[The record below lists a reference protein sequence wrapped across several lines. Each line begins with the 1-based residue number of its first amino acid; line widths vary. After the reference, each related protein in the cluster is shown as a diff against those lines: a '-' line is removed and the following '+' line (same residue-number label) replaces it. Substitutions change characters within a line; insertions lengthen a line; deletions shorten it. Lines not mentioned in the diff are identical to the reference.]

1 MDGASGCRGST
12 RCHELAAV
20 VTNVVMTLARERAES
35 GFISVVDLER
45 IAALVRRGTISL
57 DDAFRHHEEACRR
70 DHTRPKGD
78 VGARSN
84 PFQRLMV
91 RPFEQMLVGD
101 PAAFPRHYLPNYF
114 GFLGQAFGA
123 RLEPFES
130 HSRAIVQ
137 ALLVVHGN
145 NLTWDHFY
153 ADQRTVKTLKSALK
167 LMTHVLGS
175 AEGQR
180 LWHASLVRPVD
191 AYPAPTIPQANQV
204 RLALLET
211 GRGLAAEGG

>member
-1 MDGASGCRGST
+1 MDGASGCHGST

-20 VTNVVMTLARERAES
+20 VTNVVMTLARERAANGLVS
-35 GFISVVDLER
+35 LADLER
-45 IAALVRRGTISL
+45 IASLVRHGTISL

-70 DHTRPKGD
+70 DHTRPKGN

-91 RPFEQMLVGD
+91 RPFEQMLLGD
-101 PAAFPRHYLPNYF
+101 PPGFPRPCLPNYF
-114 GFLGQAFGA
+114 GFLDHAFGE
-123 RLEPFES
+123 RLEPFER

-153 ADQRTVKTLKSALK
+153 GDQRTVKTLKSALK
-167 LMTHVLGS
+167 LLTHVLAS

-180 LWHASLVRPVD
+180 TWHACMVRPVD
-191 AYPAPTIPQANQV
+191 AHPAPTIPQINQV
-204 RLALLET
+204 RLMLLDT
-211 GRGLAAEGG
+211 GRGLAAEE